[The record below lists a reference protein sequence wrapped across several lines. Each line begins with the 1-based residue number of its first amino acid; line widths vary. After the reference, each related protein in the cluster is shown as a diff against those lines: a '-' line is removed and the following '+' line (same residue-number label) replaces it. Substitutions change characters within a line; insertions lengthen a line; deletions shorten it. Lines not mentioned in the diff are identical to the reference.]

1 MATVILDTRYNE
13 AKKLLRKL
21 RNQSYAKIIENES
34 ADNTVN
40 SVALDKSLKEAKE
53 GKVNKYNSVNDFF
66 EKISW

>member
-66 EKISW
+66 EKIS